1 MLEKQTQN
9 VFLEKCSLQ
18 VAIFKDKYSSVIGTS
33 GIGEAMVDFIEWFHS
48 SDFGKR

>member
-1 MLEKQTQN
+1 MNT
-9 VFLEKCSLQ
+9 KCFPSLQ

-48 SDFGKR
+48 SAFGKR